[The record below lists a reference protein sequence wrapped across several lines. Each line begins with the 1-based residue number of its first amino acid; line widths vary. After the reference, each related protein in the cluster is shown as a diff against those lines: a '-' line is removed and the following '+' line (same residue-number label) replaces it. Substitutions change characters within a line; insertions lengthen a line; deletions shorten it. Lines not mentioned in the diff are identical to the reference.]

1 MKNIYAICRTF
12 ATLTHTSRYMRKLL
26 LLFVTIFTIGLYN
39 TVAAQESIEQTPQSI
54 EEFSHDTI
62 YVPTEAI
69 EQLGDTPTVFVLS
82 KGEEFYRNKYV
93 QMTYVGVPLVITG
106 VLSQQYVAG
115 KFYDLRNAYAPEYHC
130 PVDDYLQYAPGLAAV
145 IMKACGVQSRSSWGR
160 MIVSDAFSVAIMAA
174 VVNGMKYSIGTL
186 RPDGSTHNSFPSG
199 HTATA
204 FTAAHILHKEYG
216 ELSPWI
222 SVGGYTV
229 ATFVG
234 VSRIL
239 NNRHWISD
247 VLAGAGIG
255 ILSTELGY
263 FLADLI
269 FKEKGLHDFGAPD
282 FTIPERPSQI
292 GLTMGLQFPLSAIEL
307 GNGQRLV
314 SAIGSRMGVEGAWY
328 INRNWGIGASAAVA
342 TLPTT
347 LESRPE
353 ELLSID
359 AASVA
364 AGVYG
369 SLPLGENSRF
379 RVSMK
384 ALAGC
389 NFMANTNIIPQVM
402 VSDPAGFYYETG
414 VSISFLA
421 QRHFGANIFCDYS
434 GNCFSATH
442 TANAEYGLYRTG
454 HHNYIMH
461 NLTAGITTS
470 ILF

>member
-12 ATLTHTSRYMRKLL
+12 ATLTHTSRNMRKLL

-39 TVAAQESIEQTPQSI
+39 TAAAQESIEQAPQSI
-54 EEFSHDTI
+54 EALSHDTV

-160 MIVSDAFSVAIMAA
+160 MIVSGAFSVAIMSA

-359 AASVA
+359 AATVA
-364 AGVYG
+364 TGVYG

-389 NFMANTNIIPQVM
+389 NFMANTNIIPQAM

>member
-1 MKNIYAICRTF
+1 MK
-12 ATLTHTSRYMRKLL
+12 KLL
-26 LLFVTIFTIGLYN
+26 TFIAIFIGCIYN
-39 TVAAQESIEQTPQSI
+39 SATAQETIVEREI
-54 EEFSHDTI
+54 IVEDTVYI
-62 YVPTEAI
+62 PHEVI
-69 EQLGDTPTVFVLS
+69 EQLGDTPTIFVLS

-93 QMTYVGVPLVITG
+93 QMTYAGVPLLVTG
-106 VLSQQYVAG
+106 LLSQQYVAD
-115 KFYDLRNAYAPEYHC
+115 KFYNLREAYAPNFHC
-130 PVDDYLQYAPGLAAV
+130 PADDYIQYAPGVAAL

-160 MIVSDAFSVAIMAA
+160 MMTSDAFSAAIMAA
-174 VVNGMKYSIGTL
+174 VVNGLKYSVGTL
-186 RPDGSTHNSFPSG
+186 RPDGSTYNSFPSG

-204 FTAAHILHKEYG
+204 FTCAHILHKEFG
-216 ELSPWI
+216 EVSPWI

-282 FTIPERPSQI
+282 FSIPDCPSQI
-292 GLTMGLQFPLSAIEL
+292 GLTMGLQFPLSSIEL
-307 GNGQRLV
+307 GNGQRLI
-314 SAIGSRMGVEGAWY
+314 SSTGSRMGVDGVWY
-328 INRNWGIGASAAVA
+328 INRNWGIGASATVSN
-342 TLPTT
+342 LPTV

-353 ELLSID
+353 EPFSID
-359 AASVA
+359 AATVA
-364 AGVYG
+364 AGIYG

-379 RVSMK
+379 RVSTK

-389 NFMANTNIIPQVM
+389 NFMEHTDIIPNAM
-402 VSDPAGFYYETG
+402 TSDVAGFYYETG
-414 VSISFLA
+414 VAVSFLA
-421 QRHFGANIFCDYS
+421 QRHFGVNIFCDYGGYS
-434 GNCFSATH
+434 FTATH
-442 TANAEYGLYRTG
+442 TALPEYNLYRTG
-454 HHNYIMH
+454 VHNYIMH
-461 NLTAGITTS
+461 NLTAGFTTS

>member
-12 ATLTHTSRYMRKLL
+12 ATLTHTSRNMRKLL

-39 TVAAQESIEQTPQSI
+39 TAAAQESIEQAPQSI
-54 EEFSHDTI
+54 EALSHDTV

-359 AASVA
+359 AATVA

-389 NFMANTNIIPQVM
+389 NFMANTNIIPQAM